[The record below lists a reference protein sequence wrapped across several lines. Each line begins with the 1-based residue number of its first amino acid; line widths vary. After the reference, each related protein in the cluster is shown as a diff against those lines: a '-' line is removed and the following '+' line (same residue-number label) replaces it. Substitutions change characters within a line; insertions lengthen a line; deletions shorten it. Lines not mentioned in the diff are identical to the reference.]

1 MLSENDRKYYRADAP
16 EKIGPDIYKGAMERL
31 EYIDFWKKSF
41 DRLKEKMSSVGD
53 YEATSKAAEDLK
65 ILGQIYR
72 KDMGEFLDFLADE
85 NGKSFG
91 RLYEN
96 DFDEI
101 IECVKVYL

>member
-1 MLSENDRKYYRADAP
+1 MRNRTSGGVRGRRRKSPPTR
-16 EKIGPDIYKGAMERL
+16 
-31 EYIDFWKKSF
+31 S
-41 DRLKEKMSSVGD
+41 EKMSRIDD

-91 RLYEN
+91 RLCEN
-96 DFDEI
+96 NFDEI
-101 IECVKVYL
+101 LSWLK

>member
-1 MLSENDRKYYRADAP
+1 MSR
-16 EKIGPDIYKGAMERL
+16 
-31 EYIDFWKKSF
+31 ID
-41 DRLKEKMSSVGD
+41 D

-91 RLYEN
+91 RLCEN
-96 DFDEI
+96 NFDESLSWL
-101 IECVKVYL
+101 K